1 MNPFQKHTHF
11 SILQILKFVGRNSIT
26 NKILRN
32 AYLIRV
38 TLPQNRDIAMACG
51 FGEDRNLRLNL
62 DVDLYSLNYGYQ
74 YFKSDNTITFKIENT
89 MKFMQNK

>member
-1 MNPFQKHTHF
+1 M
-11 SILQILKFVGRNSIT
+11 GRNSIT

-89 MKFMQNK
+89 RKFMQNK